1 MLRRVT
7 LVWTNLLNSSPAPA
21 SRSAMQHSNTCN
33 CSSLQITAFF
43 FWNALEM
50 RENFGIAICL
60 DKRSNVDSNREV
72 VISLALLNSLTIL
85 ESSLSWMMDFNSVKT
100 SFIVLQRSSSS
111 REYSIS
117 LSNNFLCCDE
127 QTWLLG
133 RHMVSSME
141 LYVSP
146 SLLKPSEIILVV
158 LEGDE
163 TYASML
169 CNSSSTLERGLE
181 GKLIDLWW
189 KAMSVA
195 RTLNSLCWIQEM
207 RRKGKFWF

>member
-7 LVWTNLLNSSPAPA
+7 LLWTNLLNRSTAPA
-21 SRSAMQHSNTCN
+21 SRSPMQHSNACN
-33 CSSLQITAFF
+33 CSSLQITEFF

-50 RENFGIAICL
+50 RDNFGNTICF
-60 DKRSNVDSNREV
+60 DKRSSVDSNREV
-72 VISLALLNSLTIL
+72 VICLALLNSLTFL
-85 ESSLSWMMDFNSVKT
+85 ESSISWMMDFNSVKT
-100 SFIVLQRSSSS
+100 SFIALQRSSSS
-111 REYSIS
+111 REHSIS

-133 RHMVSSME
+133 RHMISSME
-141 LYVSP
+141 LYISP
-146 SLLKPSEIILVV
+146 SLLKPSEIISMV

-163 TYASML
+163 THASML

-195 RTLNSLCWIQEM
+195 RTLPLCV
-207 RRKGKFWF
+207 